1 MFSRHACYLACG
13 PQAGR
18 LAAAGVI
25 AYKALKKAGYSEA
38 AAKRIVR
45 QADGYFKSIGVNMK
59 TVTRIPGR

>member
-1 MFSRHACYLACG
+1 LATVEQRVSNG
-13 PQAGR
+13 LRRGTYAR
-18 LAAAGVI
+18 ERVI